1 MFGRWVLATPVLA
14 LICLTTAEGQSM
26 YPASGGTSG
35 SLYQDW
41 KPSRAHRV
49 GDILTVLI
57 TETTSASNTSNVKT
71 SKQSALDIANGEGTG
86 GLKKFIPGF
95 GLVSDASANF
105 TGDGSTSRNQQ
116 ITARV
121 SVSVV
126 GTKPNGDLIVEG
138 SRIIEINGERE
149 VIHLSGAVN
158 PMIIPASNTIES
170 YRVSDLQVT
179 YKGKGVISE
188 GSRPGVLV
196 RIINWIF

>member
-1 MFGRWVLATPVLA
+1 MTARWYLTAPILVLMCFTV
-14 LICLTTAEGQSM
+14 AEGQSM
-26 YPASGGTSG
+26 YPSSGRSSG

-41 KPSRAHRV
+41 KPNRAHRV

-57 TETTSASNTSNVKT
+57 TETTSATNTSNVET
-71 SKQSALDIANGEGTG
+71 SKESTLDIANGQGTG
-86 GLKKFIPGF
+86 ALKKFIPGF
-95 GLVSDASANF
+95 GLVSDASAEF
-105 TGDGSTSRNQQ
+105 TGQGTTSRNQQ

-121 SVSVV
+121 SVTVV

-138 SRIIEINGERE
+138 SRTIEINGERE
-149 VIHLSGAVN
+149 IVHLSGAVN

-179 YKGKGVISE
+179 YKGKGVVSE
-188 GSRPGVLV
+188 GSRPRVLV